1 MRYTQTMLA
10 KCLRQFLL
18 KIVSKIIKN
27 HFENIPHQQ
36 QRISSCKIKS
46 SQIGHITPISNRPIK
61 IKENRLHFQKP
72 VVNRLP
78 ARFSHFIRLCNGD
91 ENDDDN
97 DDGRFKGNRSCV
109 SHSTFSAPF
118 WFGSKARKRNCIRHL
133 PFYNRMQLLKLIEV
147 NAAGSH

>member
-78 ARFSHFIRLCNGD
+78 ARPVFPTSLGCATTTKTTTM
-91 ENDDDN
+91 DD
-97 DDGRFKGNRSCV
+97 
-109 SHSTFSAPF
+109 
-118 WFGSKARKRNCIRHL
+118 SKATEVAFHTPPFPHL
-133 PFYNRMQLLKLIEV
+133 FGLVQKPAKEIAFGTFLSTIEC
-147 NAAGSH
+147 NY